1 MNFGGVTVLLPDIS
15 LIRMFAE
22 AEVKFT
28 AVSPVASV
36 MVKPSVLSTIWSSVM
51 LMSTHLNGEIPEKVT
66 VVVRDVKSDV
76 SNVEKVS

>member
-1 MNFGGVTVLLPDIS
+1 M
-15 LIRMFAE
+15 IRTFAA

-36 MVKPSVLSTIWSSVM
+36 MVKPSVLSTTWSSVT

-66 VVVRDVKSDV
+66 DVVRDVKSDV
-76 SNVEKVS
+76 SNVEKGHDVYINWWCKNIRC